1 MAVDLKALHFERMKR
16 QPKTYEDKSVGP
28 DEVFSCAVCYTDG
41 STSGLV
47 TPTCCSHKI
56 CLECYTKIVSL
67 KKEKATCPECRTLYI
82 PKAVEAVETVETVE
96 TVEAEE
102 DEYQGMPDLIAPSEF
117 DIIYNNHNFNF
128 NINNHNF
135 NMNFNNNDNLIN
147 NIISSYP
154 HQAQAYILIQTILN
168 QMDEG
173 HMTS

>member
-16 QPKTYEDKSVGP
+16 LPKTYEDKSVGP

-47 TPTCCSHKI
+47 TPTSCSHKI

-82 PKAVEAVETVETVE
+82 PKTVEAVEAVEAV
-96 TVEAEE
+96 EE
-102 DEYQGMPDLIAPSEF
+102 DEYYGMPDLIAPSEF
-117 DIIYNNHNFNF
+117 DIIYNNNFNMNL
-128 NINNHNF
+128 NINNNF
-135 NMNFNNNDNLIN
+135 NMNFNNNNDNLIN
-147 NIISSYP
+147 NLIHSHP
-154 HQAQAYILIQTILN
+154 NQAQAYILIQTILN

-173 HMTS
+173 HMTG